1 MEKPIESVVEK
12 LVYVD
17 KVIERPVEVIKIVE
31 VDKYIEKPVEVV
43 KFVDK
48 IVEIPV
54 EKPVVVEKIIEKP
67 ILQEKMVEVVRQ
79 IEIPVE
85 TVKIEM
91 VEKFID
97 RIVEKEKL
105 VYIDSPGGKDD
116 DCMTE
121 AHFCEFWNKLVTI
134 DYKRTGPTL
143 DCVSKERFME
153 ILSSNINA
161 NWTNAQKALPK
172 GK

>member
-1 MEKPIESVVEK
+1 VESIVEK

-17 KVIERPVEVIKIVE
+17 KIIERPVEVIKIVE
-31 VDKYIEKPVEVV
+31 VDKYIEKPVEIV

-48 IVEIPV
+48 IIEIPV

-85 TVKIEM
+85 TIKIEI
-91 VEKFID
+91 VERFID

-105 VYIDSPGGKDD
+105 VYVEQPGGKDD
-116 DCMTE
+116 NCMSE
-121 AHFCEFWNKLVTI
+121 AHFCEFWNRMMTI
-134 DYKRTGPTL
+134 DYKRTGPSM

-153 ILSSNINA
+153 ILSQNINA
-161 NWTNAQKALPK
+161 NWNTIQKGLPGNK
-172 GK
+172 